1 MIEVISFDMDG
12 TLIHKDFVDYVWL
25 EGIPR
30 IVAANENISLVK
42 AKQYVVQEYKKIG
55 EDDLLWYNIQYWID
69 KFQLECHWRTL
80 LLSYRDLIHLYPEVP
95 DVLQCLR
102 DRYRLIITS
111 NAAREFIQIETET
124 LGITDTFEYLFSAV
138 TDFQKTKKHPLVYE
152 CICNTL
158 HVDRDAIVHVGDSW
172 KFDYEAPRKAGIH
185 SYYLDRNAKHK
196 GPYSV
201 PDLAM
206 FAHAIRLTK

>member
-12 TLIHKDFVDYVWL
+12 TLIHKEYVDHVWL

-30 IVAANENISLVK
+30 VLAANENISLVK
-42 AKQYVVQEYKKIG
+42 AKEYVLQEYKKIG

-69 KFQLECHWRTL
+69 KFQLGCHWQNL
-80 LLSYRDLIHLYPEVP
+80 LLSYRGLIHLYPEVP

-111 NAAREFIQIETET
+111 NAAREFIQVETET
-124 LGITDTFEYLFSAV
+124 LGITDAFEYLFSAV

-152 CICNTL
+152 RICNTL
-158 HVDRDAIVHVGDSW
+158 QVDQDAIVHVGDNW

-185 SYYLDRNAKHK
+185 SYYLDRSNKHK
-196 GPYSV
+196 GPDTVS
-201 PDLAM
+201 DLAM
-206 FAHAIRLTK
+206 FVHAISLSK